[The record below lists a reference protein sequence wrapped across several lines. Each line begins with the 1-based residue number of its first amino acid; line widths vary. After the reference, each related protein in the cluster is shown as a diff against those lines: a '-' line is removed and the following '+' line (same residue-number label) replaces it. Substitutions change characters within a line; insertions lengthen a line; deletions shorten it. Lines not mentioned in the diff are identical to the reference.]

1 MRNPSRFPAA
11 LVQDPETG
19 DWWSFEN
26 PIDIFVI
33 SRAEDVLPALTE
45 IERSVEQ
52 NQLWAAG
59 FISYEA
65 GPAFDPAIRAHAPDA
80 LPLMWMALF
89 PAPRLTR
96 LSEFSPPAA
105 APAYQWSTSMDEP
118 AHARAIREILALID
132 SGDTYQVNY
141 TLRLHAAIREAP
153 EALFLRM
160 IEANRPRHGAY
171 LDCGR
176 FVICSAS
183 PELFFDL
190 RGERLASR
198 PMKGTGMRGLWPAQ
212 DAARKSRL
220 AASAKDR
227 AENVMIVDM
236 VRNDLGRIAVTGS
249 VGVEGL
255 FELERYPTVWQ
266 MTSTVSARTRTEI
279 ADIFKALFPAAS
291 ITGAPKVRASE
302 IITALETS
310 PRGVYTGS
318 IGYLAPGRRACFN
331 VAIRTAVVDRDR
343 GTIIYGTGSGIVRDS
358 TAATEYAECLLKA
371 RIVTAASPP
380 YSLLETLLWE
390 PDNGFLLLEEHLQ
403 RLAASAEHLDFPVD
417 LPRVRQR
424 LDALAAGLPSTPQ
437 RVRLLL
443 ARDGSIRTEAAGLR
457 TSVSRL
463 RLGLAATPID
473 KTEPFLYHKTTQ
485 RTTYETARASRPD
498 CDDVV
503 LWNAN
508 GEITETSIANLVA
521 EVDGKLLTPP
531 VECGLLPGV
540 FRGWLLSRGEIEE
553 HRITLDDLRR
563 AKRIFAVNSVRRWQ
577 EAGLVG

>member
-1 MRNPSRFPAA
+1 MPDPSRLPAA

-19 DWWSFEN
+19 DWWAFDN
-26 PIDIFVI
+26 PIDTFTID
-33 SRAEDVLPALTE
+33 RAADVLPALE
-45 IERSVEQ
+45 DIERRVEQ
-52 NQLWAAG
+52 DKLWAAG

-80 LPLMWMALF
+80 LPLMWMALY
-89 PAPRLTR
+89 PPPRLIR
-96 LSEFSPPAA
+96 LSDFTPPAA
-105 APAYQWSTSMDEP
+105 APAYRWCASMDEP
-118 AHARAIREILALID
+118 AHARAIRKILALID
-132 SGDTYQVNY
+132 AGETYQVNY
-141 TLRLHAAIREAP
+141 TLRLHAAIREDP
-153 EALFLRM
+153 EALFLCM
-160 IEANRPRHGAY
+160 VEANRPRHGAY

-190 RGERLASR
+190 RGEHLASR
-198 PMKGTGMRGLWPAQ
+198 PMKGTGARGLWPAQ
-212 DAARKSRL
+212 DAARKSQL

-236 VRNDLGRIAVTGS
+236 VRNDLGRIADTGS
-249 VGVEGL
+249 VSVEGL

-266 MTSTVSARTRTEI
+266 MTSTISARTRAGL

-343 GTIIYGTGSGIVRDS
+343 GTIVYGTGSGIVRDS
-358 TAATEYAECLLKA
+358 TAAAEYAECLLKA

-390 PDNGFLLLEEHLQ
+390 PGSGFLLLEEHLQ
-403 RLAASAEHLDFPVD
+403 RLAASAEHLDIHAD
-417 LPRVRQR
+417 LSLVRQR
-424 LDALAAGLPSTPQ
+424 LGALAVSLPSTPQ

-443 ARDGSIRTEAAGLR
+443 ARDGSIQTEAATLR
-457 TSVSRL
+457 TPASRL
-463 RLGLAATPID
+463 RLGLATSPID

-485 RTTYETARASRPD
+485 RTIYQTARASRPD

-503 LWNAN
+503 LWNAD
-508 GEITETSIANLVA
+508 GEITETSIANLVV
-521 EVDGKLLTPP
+521 ELDGKLLPPP

-540 FRGWLLSRGEIEE
+540 FRGWLLSRGEVEAR
-553 HRITLDDLRR
+553 RITLDGLRR
-563 AKRIFAVNSVRRWQ
+563 AERIFAVNSVRRWQ
-577 EAGLVG
+577 EAVLIA